1 MLIWTDPAFIGFA
14 EIVIRLLGLHL
25 TGIQP
30 FLLGFEIQQVVILIT
45 MTVYNLETEEFNPV
59 VIGTVLTEKVMPNL
73 FTVLFSGRWG
83 SLLLASREGYENKNN
98 RSQDRKL
105 HKSCFIAP
113 DLDTR

>member
-1 MLIWTDPAFIGFA
+1 MLIWTDPASIGFS

-25 TGIQP
+25 PGTQP
-30 FLLGFEIQQVVILIT
+30 FLLGFEIQQIVILIT

-83 SLLLASREGYENKNN
+83 SLLLASREGYENENN